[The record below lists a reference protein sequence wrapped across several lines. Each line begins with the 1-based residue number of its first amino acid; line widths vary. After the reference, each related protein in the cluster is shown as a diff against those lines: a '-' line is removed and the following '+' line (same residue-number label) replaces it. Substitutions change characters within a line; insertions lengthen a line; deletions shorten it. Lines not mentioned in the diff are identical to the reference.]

1 MLRGLAQVYPGFC
14 EGFYLRPLIR
24 WDAMSRDSAMT
35 DEYFGRVNG
44 EEQHVRPETQPMTHE
59 IDQDFDD
66 GHGAFVVHVCNV
78 PPTSSLS
85 DVGILFAK
93 AGLHHPFS
101 FRVSESVVAVQLDTE
116 AAVEAALALSGSI
129 LTPPKVGQINIPG
142 QVIEVIQVAPA
153 RTGGSVLTT

>member
-1 MLRGLAQVYPGFC
+1 
-14 EGFYLRPLIR
+14 
-24 WDAMSRDSAMT
+24 MT
-35 DEYFGRVNG
+35 DEYPGRANA
-44 EEQHVRPETQPMTHE
+44 EEQQVRPETQSMTHE

-66 GHGAFVVHVCNV
+66 GHGAFVVHVRNV
-78 PPTSSLS
+78 PQTSSLS

-101 FRVSESVVAVQLDTE
+101 FRVSESVVAVQLETE

-142 QVIEVIQVAPA
+142 QVIEVIQAAPTA
-153 RTGGSVLTT
+153 LS